1 MEKLKELLKHLNI
14 SAPKVISTNCE
25 KISEILPEGW
35 CHHNV
40 FSAQQKH
47 GGQTVLGF
55 VVVETDC
62 FFWLVPHS
70 IWKASETE
78 HYDVTTKGEKEIV
91 FIPLKIYD
99 SSSTQW
105 ILNSEI
111 KIYKKENLELI
122 WKSSNFHLRILSMK
136 NSKISIFRN
145 YFSFE
150 TIPFQNPIVGKTIKM
165 NRQINEFRKSKNNR

>member
-111 KIYKKENLELI
+111 KIYKKQNFGIDLEIKQLPS
-122 WKSSNFHLRILSMK
+122 KNFKYEEFKNFDLSK
-136 NSKISIFRN
+136 LLFFRN
-145 YFSFE
+145 YPLSE
-150 TIPFQNPIVGKTIKM
+150 SDSWEDYQDE
-165 NRQINEFRKSKNNR
+165 QAD